1 MTTVRALIESV
12 LLTGNVNESTR
23 RDGDGK
29 DVPEKTIDGRRVFKV
44 EVMEN
49 VTGRNGDQHMQLCN
63 YKVPDGD
70 WREHVG
76 LGVKARPVN
85 PTFSTGVLGNGT
97 HWESF
102 RADGFVFADANTQGG
117 AVDGGVTDGAA
128 DDLIEMGEE

>member
-1 MTTVRALIESV
+1 MVSVKILIESV
-12 LLTGNVNESTR
+12 LLTGSVNESTR

-29 DVPEKTIDGRRVFKV
+29 DVPEKTIDGRQVFKV

-49 VTGRNGDQHMQLCN
+49 VTGRNGAKHMQTFT

-85 PTFSTGVLGNGT
+85 PTFSTGTLSNGT

-102 RADGFVFADANTQGG
+102 RADDLEFADANTQGG
-117 AVDGGVTDGAA
+117 AADGAA
-128 DDLIEMGEE
+128 DDFIETGEE